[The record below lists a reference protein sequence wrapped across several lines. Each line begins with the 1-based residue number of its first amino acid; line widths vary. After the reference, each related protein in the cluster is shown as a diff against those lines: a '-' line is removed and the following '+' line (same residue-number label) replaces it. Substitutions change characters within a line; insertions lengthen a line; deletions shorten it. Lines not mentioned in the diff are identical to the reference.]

1 LRDDSQTFQ
10 TFPIACYTEN
20 EGRIQIRKNIKRILI
35 SVFALTLFG
44 CGIPA
49 KNSIRRNETGINQ
62 AYLGCLMY
70 SSDILK
76 CQDLRWGAML
86 ALSNMKQPSTV
97 SIEDLK
103 KATPVKVK

>member
-1 LRDDSQTFQ
+1 MGILRKT
-10 TFPIACYTEN
+10 
-20 EGRIQIRKNIKRILI
+20 IKSIL
-35 SVFALTLFG
+35 VFGFALALSG

-49 KNSIRRNETGINQ
+49 KDSIKRNETGITQ
-62 AYLGCLMY
+62 AYLGCLLY

-86 ALSNMKQPSTV
+86 ALSNRKQPSTV

-103 KATPVKVK
+103 KATPVKVKHR